1 MKKSLVKFFA
11 GVTAAASLLLASCT
25 TQNDYLDE
33 TSKLNKFKVAGLSVE
48 GLDKSYNGSEIA
60 LKVVAYDEDGNKIEE
75 TVASTIVADSYTN
88 EKNEVVGYQ
97 SGKAYVELDEAYL
110 YDGDKMAVAN
120 LKVNGT
126 SDKYEKFVAST
137 FECYLTVGAD
147 TVKVLSSDGVSLE
160 NAKLAVPQSDAG
172 TKDADLVTKW
182 VKVVVNNGVGT
193 FALASSASEPV
204 NVTLWCIK
212 GVDLVNTSKE
222 ADLPKGVTAITTPTT
237 STTAGVAKYKI
248 TIKGLE
254 KNNGQTVMLAGARIS
269 KTGTDLAGE
278 DSGDSGQYWY
288 DGNSAD
294 KALASA
300 KIENGEVT
308 FEFFGRDVP
317 SVWGRSYGKGHG
329 PEIKIYA
336 ENGKEKTKTGG
347 DAGICLLQRGDGGD
361 NNFLFPGYAIATDG
375 NLNDV
380 ELVINVAELENNE
393 ATSADPTIESSAVY
407 IDAIKI
413 TNCPSIGAAG
423 YLGYCA
429 SWLSKGDWIGG
440 SSWGPTTPYKLTD
453 SNFYTDD
460 GSSYLLVSE
469 AYKPG
474 KTTFQLDMQVL
485 NPIINEKGDVDF
497 WADAS
502 KVVKNDIKTPVYQTA
517 DYATNHY
524 ILVCERASTSAG
536 DIYNIWLQPTETD
549 KDYANLYNY
558 ANTDLTG
565 WYVQDWYTSDWPDY
579 GDETT
584 LTKVSNNSWK
594 WTITTTTAVPK
605 YRFSVIKEK
614 GDWNNGR
621 YELANTI
628 TWTLGT
634 EVGPLNF
641 NNEPQTRAEI
651 DLEASSTYTFTFV
664 NKPTGMYL
672 TTTKN

>member
-60 LKVVAYDEDGNKIEE
+60 LKVVAYDEDGNKTEE

-182 VKVVVNNGVGT
+182 VKVVVNEGVGT
-193 FALASSASEPV
+193 FTLASSADEPI
-204 NVTLWCIK
+204 NVTLANIK
-212 GVDLVNTSKE
+212 LDLLRKTE
-222 ADLPKGVTAITTPTT
+222 DEIAALAGVTVTKTPK
-237 STTAGVAKYKI
+237 AGTNQKFTVKI
-248 TIKGLE
+248 TGLKDNAGTELVYGGADISDTDTGDFGLHWYDE
-254 KNNGQTVMLAGARIS
+254 KNHKVKISEDGVLEFSFYGKAVNG
-269 KTGTDLAGE
+269 
-278 DSGDSGQYWY
+278 
-288 DGNSAD
+288 GNP
-294 KALASA
+294 
-300 KIENGEVT
+300 G
-308 FEFFGRDVP
+308 G
-317 SVWGRSYGKGHG
+317 WGRYYSNAEAG
-329 PEIKIYA
+329 PEIIIASVSEKK
-336 ENGKEKTKTGG
+336 ENGSRLLENAISLKSG
-347 DAGICLLQRGDGGD
+347 DASSTDST
-361 NNFLFPGYAIATDG
+361 NFMFPAYCIG
-375 NLNDV
+375 NFDV
-380 ELVINVAELENNE
+380 ELTIEKDKL
-393 ATSADPTIESSAVY
+393 TSGVSQADPVTPKATVY

-429 SWLSKGDWIGG
+429 SWLSKGVWIGDVN
-440 SSWGPTTPYKLTD
+440 SWGPTTPYKLTD
-453 SNFYTDD
+453 SNFYTAD

-485 NPIINEKGDVDF
+485 NPIIKENGDVDF

-517 DYATNHY
+517 DYATKHY

-549 KDYANLYNY
+549 KDYADLYNY

-565 WYVQDWYTSDWPDY
+565 WYVQDWYTSAWPDY

-594 WTITTTTAVPK
+594 WTITTTAAVPK
-605 YRFSVIKEK
+605 YRFSVIKAK
-614 GDWNNGR
+614 DDWDNGR

>member
-60 LKVVAYDEDGNKIEE
+60 LKVVAYDEDGNKTEE

-182 VKVVVNNGVGT
+182 VKVVVNEGVGT
-193 FALASSASEPV
+193 FTLASSADEPI
-204 NVTLWCIK
+204 NVTLANIK
-212 GVDLVNTSKE
+212 LDLLRKTE
-222 ADLPKGVTAITTPTT
+222 DEIAALAGVTVTKTPK
-237 STTAGVAKYKI
+237 AGTNQKFTVKI
-248 TIKGLE
+248 TGLKDNAGTELVYGGADISDTDTGDFGLHWYDE
-254 KNNGQTVMLAGARIS
+254 KNHKVKISEDGVLEFSFYGKAVNG
-269 KTGTDLAGE
+269 
-278 DSGDSGQYWY
+278 
-288 DGNSAD
+288 GNP
-294 KALASA
+294 
-300 KIENGEVT
+300 G
-308 FEFFGRDVP
+308 G
-317 SVWGRSYGKGHG
+317 WGRYYSNAEAG
-329 PEIKIYA
+329 PEIIIASVSEKK
-336 ENGKEKTKTGG
+336 ENGSRLLENAISLKSG
-347 DAGICLLQRGDGGD
+347 DASSTDST
-361 NNFLFPGYAIATDG
+361 NFMFPAYCIG
-375 NLNDV
+375 NFDV
-380 ELVINVAELENNE
+380 ELTIEKDKLTSGVSQADPVTPE
-393 ATSADPTIESSAVY
+393 ATVY

-429 SWLSKGDWIGG
+429 SWLSKGVWIGDVN
-440 SSWGPTTPYKLTD
+440 SWGPTTPYKLTD
-453 SNFYTDD
+453 SNFYTAD

-485 NPIINEKGDVDF
+485 NPIIKENGDVDF

-517 DYATNHY
+517 DYATKHY

-549 KDYANLYNY
+549 KDYADLYNY

-565 WYVQDWYTSDWPDY
+565 WYVQDWYTSAWPDY

-594 WTITTTTAVPK
+594 WTITTTAAVPK
-605 YRFSVIKEK
+605 YRFSVIKAK
-614 GDWNNGR
+614 DDWDHGR

-641 NNEPQTRAEI
+641 NNQPTRAVI
-651 DLEASSTYTFTFV
+651 DLEASSTYTFTLV

>member
-60 LKVVAYDEDGNKIEE
+60 LKVVAYDEDGNKTEE

-182 VKVVVNNGVGT
+182 VKVVVNEGVGT
-193 FALASSASEPV
+193 FTLASSADEPI
-204 NVTLWCIK
+204 NVTLANIK
-212 GVDLVNTSKE
+212 LDLLRKTE
-222 ADLPKGVTAITTPTT
+222 DEIAALAGVTVTKTPK
-237 STTAGVAKYKI
+237 AGTNQKFTVKI
-248 TIKGLE
+248 TGLKDNAGTELVYGGADISDTDTGDFGLHWYDE
-254 KNNGQTVMLAGARIS
+254 KNHKVKISEDGVLEFSFYGKAVNG
-269 KTGTDLAGE
+269 
-278 DSGDSGQYWY
+278 
-288 DGNSAD
+288 GNP
-294 KALASA
+294 
-300 KIENGEVT
+300 G
-308 FEFFGRDVP
+308 G
-317 SVWGRSYGKGHG
+317 WGRYYSNAEAG
-329 PEIKIYA
+329 PEIIIASVSEKK
-336 ENGKEKTKTGG
+336 ENGSRLLENAISLKSG
-347 DAGICLLQRGDGGD
+347 DASSTDST
-361 NNFLFPGYAIATDG
+361 NFMFPAYCIG
-375 NLNDV
+375 NFDV
-380 ELVINVAELENNE
+380 ELTIEKDKLTSGVSQADPVTPE
-393 ATSADPTIESSAVY
+393 ATVY

-429 SWLSKGDWIGG
+429 SWLSKGVWIGDVN
-440 SSWGPTTPYKLTD
+440 SWGPTTPYKLTD
-453 SNFYTDD
+453 SNFYTAD

-485 NPIINEKGDVDF
+485 NPIIKENGDVDF

-517 DYATNHY
+517 DYATKHY

-549 KDYANLYNY
+549 KDYADLYNY

-565 WYVQDWYTSDWPDY
+565 WYVQDWYTSAWPDY

-594 WTITTTTAVPK
+594 WTITTTAAVPK
-605 YRFSVIKEK
+605 YRFSVIKAK
-614 GDWNNGR
+614 DDWDNCR

-651 DLEASSTYTFTFV
+651 DLEASSTYTFTLV

>member
-1 MKKSLVKFFA
+1 M
-11 GVTAAASLLLASCT
+11 
-25 TQNDYLDE
+25 
-33 TSKLNKFKVAGLSVE
+33 
-48 GLDKSYNGSEIA
+48 
-60 LKVVAYDEDGNKIEE
+60 
-75 TVASTIVADSYTN
+75 
-88 EKNEVVGYQ
+88 
-97 SGKAYVELDEAYL
+97 
-110 YDGDKMAVAN
+110 
-120 LKVNGT
+120 
-126 SDKYEKFVAST
+126 
-137 FECYLTVGAD
+137 
-147 TVKVLSSDGVSLE
+147 
-160 NAKLAVPQSDAG
+160 
-172 TKDADLVTKW
+172 
-182 VKVVVNNGVGT
+182 
-193 FALASSASEPV
+193 
-204 NVTLWCIK
+204 
-212 GVDLVNTSKE
+212 
-222 ADLPKGVTAITTPTT
+222 
-237 STTAGVAKYKI
+237 
-248 TIKGLE
+248 
-254 KNNGQTVMLAGARIS
+254 
-269 KTGTDLAGE
+269 
-278 DSGDSGQYWY
+278 
-288 DGNSAD
+288 
-294 KALASA
+294 
-300 KIENGEVT
+300 
-308 FEFFGRDVP
+308 
-317 SVWGRSYGKGHG
+317 
-329 PEIKIYA
+329 
-336 ENGKEKTKTGG
+336 
-347 DAGICLLQRGDGGD
+347 
-361 NNFLFPGYAIATDG
+361 FPGYAIATDG
-375 NLNDV
+375 KLNDV
-380 ELVINVAELENNE
+380 ELVINVAELEKNE

-429 SWLSKGDWIGG
+429 SCLSKGDWIGG
-440 SSWGPTTPYKLTD
+440 SSWSAATPYKLTD

-485 NPIINEKGDVDF
+485 NPEDDGNF
-497 WADAS
+497 WADAA
-502 KVVKNDIKTPVYQTA
+502 KVVKNNIKTPVYQTA

-565 WYVQDWYTSDWPDY
+565 WYVQDWYTSNWPDY

-594 WTITTTTAVPK
+594 WTITTTAAVPK

>member
-147 TVKVLSSDGVSLE
+147 TVKVLSSDGISLE

-182 VKVVVNNGVGT
+182 VKVVVNEGVGT
-193 FALASSASEPV
+193 FTLASSADEPI
-204 NVTLWCIK
+204 NVTLANIK
-212 GVDLVNTSKE
+212 LDLLRKTE
-222 ADLPKGVTAITTPTT
+222 DEIAALAGVTVTKTPK
-237 STTAGVAKYKI
+237 AGTNQKFTVKI
-248 TIKGLE
+248 TGL
-254 KNNGQTVMLAGARIS
+254 KDNAGTELVYGGADIS
-269 KTGTDLAGE
+269 DTDTGDFG
-278 DSGDSGQYWY
+278 GHWY
-288 DGNSAD
+288 DDVKHKVKISEDGVLEFSFYGKAVNGGNP
-294 KALASA
+294 
-300 KIENGEVT
+300 G
-308 FEFFGRDVP
+308 G
-317 SVWGRSYGKGHG
+317 WGRYYSTDEAG
-329 PEIKIYA
+329 PEIIIASVSEKK
-336 ENGKEKTKTGG
+336 ENGSRLLENAISLKSG
-347 DAGICLLQRGDGGD
+347 DASSTDST
-361 NNFLFPGYAIATDG
+361 NFMFPAYCIG
-375 NLNDV
+375 NFDV
-380 ELVINVAELENNE
+380 ELTIEKDKLTSGVSQADPVTPE
-393 ATSADPTIESSAVY
+393 ATVY

-429 SWLSKGDWIGG
+429 SWLSKGVWIGDVN
-440 SSWGPTTPYKLTD
+440 SWGPTTPYKLTD
-453 SNFYTDD
+453 SNFYTAD

-474 KTTFQLDMQVL
+474 KTTFQLDMQVV
-485 NPIINEKGDVDF
+485 NPEDDDHFWDV
-497 WADAS
+497 
-502 KVVKNDIKTPVYQTA
+502 KVVKDKDIKEKPVKTPVYQTA

-524 ILVCERASTSAG
+524 ILVCERAFTSEG
-536 DIYNIWLQPTETD
+536 DFYNIWLQPTETD
-549 KDYANLYNY
+549 KDYENLYNY

-565 WYVQDWYTSDWPDY
+565 WYVQDWYTSAWPDY

-594 WTITTTTAVPK
+594 WTITTTDAVPK
-605 YRFSVIKEK
+605 YRFSVIKGN